1 MSLALRSK
9 ISSLLLA
16 SSLLFVGGNASAALL
31 DAFENGGFEG
41 YTGNT
46 NSFNSDVPPGWT
58 TTEGTP
64 DVFNASTNFRGFT
77 WKASSTGGD
86 FLHGIGWGRQGGI
99 ALRRKCSAGWSG
111 WIGYWAAIRDL
122 V

>member
-1 MSLALRSK
+1 MHNLTRNSLTPC
-9 ISSLLLA
+9 LLA
-16 SSLLFVGGNASAALL
+16 SALLFSSGNSSAALL

-64 DVFNASTNFRGFT
+64 DVVQCWYN
-77 WKASSTGGD
+77 
-86 FLHGIGWGRQGGI
+86 HE
-99 ALRRKCSAGWSG
+99 
-111 WIGYWAAIRDL
+111 
-122 V
+122 